1 MKIQFKD
8 QEITASGIKWIVS
21 GYWDTDISQVK
32 LTRIEGNANHEG
44 IGEAC
49 YNLAIDK
56 GWL

>member
-8 QEITASGIKWIVS
+8 QTITDGSSVWVVT

-49 YNLAIDK
+49 FNFAVDK